1 MKRYL
6 LSTFTIAAAALLVTS
21 CNDEMDNGLKTGDD
35 GTVTF
40 TAQLPSEMG
49 TRAFADGLTAKH
61 LQYAVYEAGQSTPL
75 KVFGDETTVVGEA
88 EMVDLKKSVT
98 LKLTSGK
105 SYDVIF
111 WADATTD
118 SPYTFNPASQEVSV
132 DYSKVNNNSDNCDAF
147 FKKETITVSGNQSVD
162 VKLTRPFAQVNIG
175 TDDFDAAK
183 ASGLE
188 VTQTEVVA
196 KAFATLNLATGEVS
210 DEADRTFTM
219 KAIPTAS
226 DGEFPVAG
234 GYKYLSMDYLLV
246 GADKATVDVAF
257 NYGGP
262 QSRTFTNVP
271 VQRNYRTNIYGSL
284 LTNTTDFNVVIEP
297 AFSGEFAHEVVS
309 VSTFAALKAAATAG
323 GDVKLESA
331 IDFTQVVTV
340 DNNKTLTVDLNKQN
354 VANAADLWDNPS
366 VPNSWSLFSVRGT
379 DSKLTLSGDGDVI
392 AKANDCYAI
401 DVQGGGHLVIEG
413 GHYNGN
419 IHAVYVL
426 EGVAEI
432 KGGTFEVQQKYPDAE
447 KADEF
452 VLNCLDENRKNG
464 TAKIIVTGGTFIGF
478 NPGDCK
484 AEGNGTNFVAP
495 GYASIPNGT
504 AADGRTIWKV
514 VPTVEATTEAE
525 LEGSFK
531 RGSVT
536 AISSNIS
543 TATITTCHSKSN
555 LVFKNGSVLK
565 LEPTETGSLYTL
577 SVRKNSNL
585 TISGNGSI
593 IAPVLIN
600 PNPTTSQAAAIEVGV
615 QANSGTVNIYD
626 NVTLEGNSG
635 AAGSYAL
642 RLVNGTAN
650 IYGGHFKTAGGL
662 NGDSEC
668 IYLQSIKPYREAYR
682 QCNLNIYGGVFETTG
697 DAKYLINCK
706 DEPYKD
712 GKCAIKIMGGIFVG
726 FNPADNTAEGAH
738 TNFVASGY
746 KSVETTYNGK
756 QAWKVVKE

>member
-21 CNDEMDNGLKTGDD
+21 CNDEMDNGLKTGDE

-88 EMVDLKKSVT
+88 EMDNLKQTVS
-98 LKLTSGK
+98 LKLTTGK
-105 SYDVIF
+105 TYDVIF

-196 KAFATLNLATGEVS
+196 KAFATLNLATGEVA

-246 GADKATVDVAF
+246 GADKATVDVVF

-262 QSRTFTNVP
+262 QNRTFTNVP

-297 AFSGEFAHEVVS
+297 AFATTNYNLGALYTASQIGGAVTLSDNVDFDRTIAVQPGKTMS
-309 VSTFAALKAAATAG
+309 VNLNGKT
-323 GDVKLESA
+323 VKN
-331 IDFTQVVTV
+331 TT
-340 DNNKTLTVDLNKQN
+340 
-354 VANAADLWDNPS
+354 DLWENPS

-379 DSKLTLSGDGDVI
+379 DSKLTLSGDGEVI
-392 AKANDCYAI
+392 AKANDCYAV
-401 DVQGGGHLVIEG
+401 DVQDGGHLVIED
-413 GHYNGN
+413 GHFNGN

-432 KGGTFEVQQKYPDAE
+432 KGGIFEVQQKYPDAE

-452 VLNCLDENRKNG
+452 VLNCYDANRENG

-495 GYASIPNGT
+495 GYASIANGT
-504 AADGRTIWKV
+504 AANGRTIWKV
-514 VPTVEATTEAE
+514 VPAVEATTEAE

-536 AISSNIS
+536 AISSNIN
-543 TATITTCHSKSN
+543 TATITTCNSKSN

-615 QANSGTVNIYD
+615 QAYSGTVNIYD

-650 IYGGHFKTAGGL
+650 IYGGHFKTTGGL

-668 IYLQSIKPYREAYR
+668 IYLQSIKPYRGTYR

-697 DAKYLINCK
+697 DAKYLINCQ

-738 TNFVASGY
+738 TNFVAPGY

>member
-21 CNDEMDNGLKTGDD
+21 CNDEMDNGLKTGDE

-88 EMVDLKKSVT
+88 DMDNLKQTVS
-98 LKLTSGK
+98 LKLTTGK
-105 SYDVIF
+105 TYDVIF
-111 WADATTD
+111 WAADNSAKK
-118 SPYTFNPASQEVSV
+118 PYTFDPLTQTVKIKYTNV
-132 DYSKVNNNSDNCDAF
+132 YSNNDICDAF
-147 FKKETITVSGNQSVD
+147 FKKETITVSGNQNVD

-175 TDDFDAAK
+175 TDDFDAATI
-183 ASGLE
+183 AGLNL
-188 VTQTEVVA
+188 TQTQV
-196 KAFATLNLATGEVS
+196 KATAGDILNLATGKMEGT
-210 DEADRTFTM
+210 EATRTFRM
-219 KAIPTAS
+219 KAIPTAD
-226 DGEFPVAG
+226 DGAFPVAG
-234 GYKYLSMDYLLV
+234 YKYLLMAYIPISDT
-246 GADKATVDVAF
+246 KETVDMTF
-257 NYGGP
+257 GYNGK
-262 QSRTFTNVP
+262 SSFRSFTNVP
-271 VQRNYRTNIYGSL
+271 LQRNYRTNIYGSL
-284 LTNTTDFNVVIEP
+284 LTNSVDFNVVIEP

-309 VSTFAALKAAATAG
+309 ASTFAALKAAVANG
-323 GDVKLESA
+323 QS
-331 IDFTQVVTV
+331 V
-340 DNNKTLTVDLNKQN
+340 DAEKTLVLSGGQSETLNLGDLSISNKN
-354 VANAADLWDNPS
+354 NIWSDSDS
-366 VPNSWSLFSVRGT
+366 DWSLLSVREN
-379 DSKLTLSGDGDVI
+379 SSLTITSGAYI
-392 AKANDCYAI
+392 AKANDCFAV
-401 DVQGGGHLVIEG
+401 DVQNGGHLVIED
-413 GHYNGN
+413 GHFNGN
-419 IHAVYVL
+419 VHAVYVY

-432 KGGTFEVQQKYPDAE
+432 KGGTFEVQQKYSDAD

-452 VLNCLDENRKNG
+452 VLNCYDANRKNG

-514 VPTVEATTEAE
+514 VPAVAATTGAE

-536 AISSNIS
+536 TIGTNIS
-543 TATITTCHSKSN
+543 ATETIVCKTKSN
-555 LVFKNGSVLK
+555 LVLKNGSVLK
-565 LEPTETGSLYTL
+565 VEPTRIAQNYTL
-577 SVRKNSNL
+577 GAHGGSNL
-585 TISGNGSI
+585 SISGNGSI
-593 IAPVLIN
+593 IAPVL
-600 PNPTTSQAAAIEVGV
+600 PDPTTYLASAIEVGS
-615 QANSGTVNIYD
+615 ASKSGTVNIYG
-626 NVTLEGNSG
+626 NVTFEGNSG

-642 RLVNGTAN
+642 RLINGTAN
-650 IYGGHFKTAGGL
+650 IYGGHFKTAGGSSG
-662 NGDSEC
+662 NAEC
-668 IYLQSIKPYREAYR
+668 IYVQSSQPSRGAAYN
-682 QCNLNIYGGVFETTG
+682 QCNLNIYGGVFEKTG
-697 DAKYLINCK
+697 DAKYLINCLDK
-706 DEPYKD
+706 PYKD

-738 TNFVASGY
+738 TNFVAPGY

>member
-6 LSTFTIAAAALLVTS
+6 LSSFTIAAAALLVTS
-21 CNDEMDNGLKTGDD
+21 CNDEMDNGLKTGDE

-88 EMVDLKKSVT
+88 EMVNLKKSVT

-132 DYSKVNNNSDNCDAF
+132 DYNKVNNNSDNCDAF

-196 KAFATLNLATGEVS
+196 KAFATLNLATGKVA

-297 AFSGEFAHEVVS
+297 AFATTNYNLGALYTASQIGGAVTLSDNVDFDRTIAVQPGKTMS
-309 VSTFAALKAAATAG
+309 VNLNGKT
-323 GDVKLESA
+323 VKN
-331 IDFTQVVTV
+331 TT
-340 DNNKTLTVDLNKQN
+340 
-354 VANAADLWDNPS
+354 DLWENPS
-366 VPNSWSLFSVRGT
+366 VPNSWSLFSVRGA
-379 DSKLTLSGDGDVI
+379 DSKLTLSGDGEVI
-392 AKANDCYAI
+392 AKANDCYAV
-401 DVQGGGHLVIEG
+401 DVQDGGHLVIED
-413 GHYNGN
+413 GHFNGN

-432 KGGTFEVQQKYPDAE
+432 KGGIFEVQQKYPDAE

-452 VLNCLDENRKNG
+452 VLNCYDANRENG

-495 GYASIPNGT
+495 GYASIANGT
-504 AADGRTIWKV
+504 TADGRTIWKV
-514 VPTVEATTEAE
+514 VPAVEATTEAE

-565 LEPTETGSLYTL
+565 LEPTETGDLYTL

-593 IAPVLIN
+593 IAPVLIS

-615 QANSGTVNIYD
+615 QAYSGIVNIYD

-662 NGDSEC
+662 NGYSEC
-668 IYLQSIKPYREAYR
+668 IYLQSIKPWRGTYR
-682 QCNLNIYGGVFETTG
+682 QCNLNIYGGIFETTG

>member
-6 LSTFTIAAAALLVTS
+6 LSTFTIAAAALLMTS
-21 CNDEMDNGLKTGDD
+21 CNDEMDNGLKTGDE

-88 EMVDLKKSVT
+88 EMNNLKQTVS
-98 LKLTSGK
+98 LKLTTGK
-105 SYDVIF
+105 TYDVIF
-111 WADATTD
+111 WAADNSAKK
-118 SPYTFNPASQEVSV
+118 PYTFDPLTQTVKITYTNV
-132 DYSKVNNNSDNCDAF
+132 YSNNDICDAF
-147 FKKETITVSGNQSVD
+147 FKKETITVSGNQNVD

-175 TDDFDAAK
+175 TDDFDAATI
-183 ASGLE
+183 AGLNL
-188 VTQTEVVA
+188 TQTQV
-196 KAFATLNLATGEVS
+196 KATAGDILNLATGKMEGT
-210 DEADRTFTM
+210 EATRTFKM
-219 KAIPTAS
+219 KAIPTAD
-226 DGEFPVAG
+226 DGAFPVAG
-234 GYKYLSMDYLLV
+234 YKYLLMAYIPISDT
-246 GADKATVDVAF
+246 KETVDMTF
-257 NYGGP
+257 GYNGK
-262 QSRTFTNVP
+262 SSFRSFTNVP
-271 VQRNYRTNIYGSL
+271 LQRNYRTNIYGSL
-284 LTNTTDFNVVIEP
+284 LTNSVDFNVVIEP

-309 VSTFAALKAAATAG
+309 ASTFAALKAAVANG
-323 GDVKLESA
+323 QS
-331 IDFTQVVTV
+331 V
-340 DNNKTLTVDLNKQN
+340 DAEKTLVLSGGQSETLNLGDLSISNKN
-354 VANAADLWDNPS
+354 NIWS
-366 VPNSWSLFSVRGT
+366 VSDSDWSLLSVREN
-379 DSKLTLSGDGDVI
+379 SSLTITSGAYI
-392 AKANDCYAI
+392 AKANDCYAV
-401 DVQGGGHLVIEG
+401 DVQDGGHLVIED
-413 GHYNGN
+413 GHFNGN

-452 VLNCLDENRKNG
+452 VLNCYDANRENG

-565 LEPTETGSLYTL
+565 LEPTETGDLYTL

-593 IAPVLIN
+593 IAPVLIS

-615 QANSGTVNIYD
+615 QAYSGTVNIYD
-626 NVTLEGNSG
+626 NVTIEGNSG
-635 AAGSYAL
+635 AAGSHAL
-642 RLVNGTAN
+642 KLVNGTAN
-650 IYGGHFKTAGGL
+650 IYGGHFKTAGGS

-668 IYLQSIKPYREAYR
+668 IYLQSIKPWGGTYR

-738 TNFVASGY
+738 TNFVAPGY

>member
-21 CNDEMDNGLKTGDD
+21 CNDEMDNGLKTGDE

-75 KVFGDETTVVGEA
+75 PVFGDETTVVGEA
-88 EMVDLKKSVT
+88 EMNNLKQTVS
-98 LKLTSGK
+98 LKLTTGK
-105 SYDVIF
+105 TYDVIF

-132 DYSKVNNNSDNCDAF
+132 DYSKVNNNNDNCDAF

-196 KAFATLNLATGEVS
+196 KAFATLNLATGKVA

-297 AFSGEFAHEVVS
+297 AFATTNYNLGALYTASQIGGAVTLSDNVDFDRTIAVQPGKTMS
-309 VSTFAALKAAATAG
+309 VNLNGKT
-323 GDVKLESA
+323 VKN
-331 IDFTQVVTV
+331 TT
-340 DNNKTLTVDLNKQN
+340 
-354 VANAADLWDNPS
+354 DLWENPS

-392 AKANDCYAI
+392 AKVNDCYAV
-401 DVQGGGHLVIEG
+401 DVQGGGHLVIDG

-419 IHAVYVL
+419 IHAVYVT

-452 VLNCLDENRKNG
+452 VLNCLDENYKNG

-495 GYASIPNGT
+495 GYASIANGT
-504 AADGRTIWKV
+504 TADGRTIWKV
-514 VPTVEATTEAE
+514 VSAVEATTETE

-531 RGSVT
+531 SGSVT

-600 PNPTTSQAAAIEVGV
+600 PNPTKSQAAAIEVGV
-615 QANSGTVNIYD
+615 QAYSGIVNIYD

-668 IYLQSIKPYREAYR
+668 IYLESIKPYRGTYR

-738 TNFVASGY
+738 TNFVAPGY

>member
-21 CNDEMDNGLKTGDD
+21 CNDEMDNGLKTGDE

-75 KVFGDETTVVGEA
+75 PVFGDETTVVGEA
-88 EMVDLKKSVT
+88 EMVNLKKSVT

-196 KAFATLNLATGEVS
+196 KAFATLNLATGKVS

-262 QSRTFTNVP
+262 QNRTFTNVP

-309 VSTFAALKAAATAG
+309 ISTFAALKAAATAG

-331 IDFTQVVTV
+331 IDFTQAVTV

-354 VANAADLWDNPS
+354 VANAADLWDKA
-366 VPNSWSLFSVRGT
+366 PNQWSLFSVRRGST
-379 DSKLTLSGDGDVI
+379 LTLKGDGEVI
-392 AKANDCYAI
+392 AKANDCYAV
-401 DVQGGGHLVIEG
+401 DVQDGGHLVIEG

-419 IHAVYVL
+419 IHAVYVQK
-426 EGVAEI
+426 GTAEI
-432 KGGTFEVQQKYPDAE
+432 KGGTFEVQQKFPDAD

-452 VLNCLDENRKNG
+452 VLNCYDANRKNG

-514 VPTVEATTEAE
+514 VPAVEATTAEGLETALTTRGKIVALGQDLEYASSISPARNTSLVMKNGAVFKSTNDDSNNINTLLSISATGVKIFGNGTLEAAPNRPNHPSAVIE
-525 LEGSFK
+525 VRNG
-531 RGSVT
+531 GSVD
-536 AISSNIS
+536 
-543 TATITTCHSKSN
+543 
-555 LVFKNGSVLK
+555 
-565 LEPTETGSLYTL
+565 
-577 SVRKNSNL
+577 
-585 TISGNGSI
+585 ISGNLTFDAKGGSM
-593 IAPVLIN
+593 AN
-600 PNPTTSQAAAIEVGV
+600 NAIR
-615 QANSGTVNIYD
+615 IFK
-626 NVTLEGNSG
+626 
-635 AAGSYAL
+635 
-642 RLVNGTAN
+642 GTAN
-650 IYGGHFKTAGGL
+650 IHSGYFHTVGGSPKE
-662 NGDSEC
+662 NSSEC
-668 IYLQSIKPYREAYR
+668 ILIGYYNTDCY
-682 QCNLNIYGGVFETTG
+682 LNITGGIFESDG
-697 DAKYLINCK
+697 DATYLINCM
-706 DEPYKD
+706 DDYK
-712 GKCAIKIMGGIFVG
+712 KRCHVKVMGGTFVG
-726 FNPADNTAEGAH
+726 FNPADNTADGTH
-738 TNFVASGY
+738 TNYVAPGY

>member
-21 CNDEMDNGLKTGDD
+21 CNDEMDNGLKTGDE

-88 EMVDLKKSVT
+88 EMNNLKQTVS
-98 LKLTSGK
+98 LKLTTGK
-105 SYDVIF
+105 TYDVIF
-111 WADATTD
+111 WAADNSAKK
-118 SPYTFNPASQEVSV
+118 PYTFDPLTQTVKITYTNV
-132 DYSKVNNNSDNCDAF
+132 YSNNDICDAF
-147 FKKETITVSGNQSVD
+147 FKKETITVSGNQNVD

-175 TDDFDAAK
+175 TDDFDAATI
-183 ASGLE
+183 AGLNL
-188 VTQTEVVA
+188 TQTQV
-196 KAFATLNLATGEVS
+196 KATAGDILNLATGKMEGT
-210 DEADRTFTM
+210 EATRTFKM
-219 KAIPTAS
+219 KAIPTAD
-226 DGEFPVAG
+226 DGAFPVAG
-234 GYKYLSMDYLLV
+234 YKYLLMAYIPISDT
-246 GADKATVDVAF
+246 KETVDMTF
-257 NYGGP
+257 GYNGK
-262 QSRTFTNVP
+262 STFRSFTNVP
-271 VQRNYRTNIYGSL
+271 LQRNYRTNIYGSL
-284 LTNTTDFNVVIEP
+284 LTNSVDFNVVIEP

-309 VSTFAALKAAATAG
+309 ASTFAALKAAVANG
-323 GDVKLESA
+323 QS
-331 IDFTQVVTV
+331 V
-340 DNNKTLTVDLNKQN
+340 DAEKTLVLSGGQSETLNLGDLSISNKN
-354 VANAADLWDNPS
+354 DIWSDS
-366 VPNSWSLFSVRGT
+366 DWSLLSVREN
-379 DSKLTLSGDGDVI
+379 SSLTITSGAYI
-392 AKANDCYAI
+392 AKANDCYAV
-401 DVQGGGHLVIEG
+401 DVQDGGHLVIEG
-413 GHYNGN
+413 GHFNGN
-419 IHAVYVL
+419 IHAVYVE
-426 EGVAEI
+426 EGTAEI
-432 KGGTFEVQQKYPDAE
+432 KGGTFEVQQKYPDAD

-452 VLNCLDENRKNG
+452 VLNCYDANRKNG

-504 AADGRTIWKV
+504 ATDGRTIWKV
-514 VPTVEATTEAE
+514 VPTVEATTGAE

-536 AISSNIS
+536 TIGTNIS
-543 TATITTCHSKSN
+543 ATETIVCKTKSN
-555 LVFKNGSVLK
+555 LVLKNGSVLK
-565 LEPTETGSLYTL
+565 VEPTRNAQNYTL
-577 SVRKNSNL
+577 GAYGGSNL
-585 TISGNGSI
+585 SISGNGSI

-600 PNPTTSQAAAIEVGV
+600 PNPTKSQASAIEVGS
-615 QANSGTVNIYD
+615 ASKSGTVNIYD
-626 NVTLEGNSG
+626 NVTFEGNSG

-642 RLVNGTAN
+642 RLINGTAN
-650 IYGGHFKTAGGL
+650 IYGGHFKTAGGSSG
-662 NGDSEC
+662 NAEC
-668 IYLQSIKPYREAYR
+668 IYVQSSQPSRGAAYR

-738 TNFVASGY
+738 TNFVAPGY

>member
-21 CNDEMDNGLKTGDD
+21 CNDEMDNGLKTGDE

-88 EMVDLKKSVT
+88 EMVNLKKSVT

-118 SPYTFNPASQEVSV
+118 SPYTFNPASREVSV

-196 KAFATLNLATGEVS
+196 KAFATLNLATGEVA

-262 QSRTFTNVP
+262 QNRTFTNVP

-331 IDFTQVVTV
+331 IDFTQAVTV

-354 VANAADLWDNPS
+354 VANATDLWDKTPDQ
-366 VPNSWSLFSVRGT
+366 WSLFSVRRGST
-379 DSKLTLSGDGDVI
+379 LTLKGDGEVI
-392 AKANDCYAI
+392 AKANDCYAV
-401 DVQGGGHLVIEG
+401 DVQDGGHLVIEG

-419 IHAVYVL
+419 IHAVYVQK
-426 EGVAEI
+426 GTAEI
-432 KGGTFEVQQKYPDAE
+432 KGGTFEVQQKYSAEDPDE
-447 KADEF
+447 Y
-452 VLNCLDENRKNG
+452 VLNCYDANYING
-464 TAKIIVTGGTFIGF
+464 TAKIIVSGGTFIGF
-478 NPGDCK
+478 NPGNCK
-484 AEGNGTNFVAP
+484 AEDKNGTNFLAP
-495 GYASIPNGT
+495 GYASVADGT
-504 AADGRTIWKV
+504 TADGRVIYKV
-514 VPTVEATTEAE
+514 IQAPTTRSEIIN
-525 LEGSFK
+525 LLSKDGGSICIGSDYEGGAYLSK
-531 RGSVT
+531 DGVT
-536 AISSNIS
+536 ASFAISNNAVVTPLQKKSQRSTFNIDGTNLNLFGNGKILGPCNVTDSDEGAIWVQGGS
-543 TATITTCHSKSN
+543 TLN
-555 LVFKNGSVLK
+555 
-565 LEPTETGSLYTL
+565 
-577 SVRKNSNL
+577 
-585 TISGNGSI
+585 ISGNLSI
-593 IAPVLIN
+593 
-600 PNPTTSQAAAIEVGV
+600 EG
-615 QANSGTVNIYD
+615 GTGGHLNACVIIF
-626 NVTLEGNSG
+626 
-635 AAGSYAL
+635 
-642 RLVNGTAN
+642 NGTTN
-650 IYGGHFKTAGGL
+650 IQNGYFHSSIDK
-662 NGDSEC
+662 NGDSNPC
-668 IYLQSIKPYREAYR
+668 IILAPIKSPTVTGYSK
-682 QCNLNIYGGVFETTG
+682 LNIYGGVFEADG
-697 DAKYLINCK
+697 DAKFVINCQDEDK
-706 DEPYKD
+706 DRCTVKV
-712 GKCAIKIMGGIFVG
+712 MGGTFVG

-738 TNFVASGY
+738 TNFVAPGY

>member
-21 CNDEMDNGLKTGDD
+21 CNDEMDNGLKTGNE

-88 EMVDLKKSVT
+88 EMVNLKKSVT

-196 KAFATLNLATGEVS
+196 KAFATLNLATGEVA

-297 AFSGEFAHEVVS
+297 AFIGTLGIATDEELADAASHHNRHVQLADNVQLALPTNIAEGVVITGGTNS
-309 VSTFAALKAAATAG
+309 VLKVKNGYQIPNDNVTFKDVTLARDDSAGASDGCYLKINS
-323 GDVKLESA
+323 DNVVLDNVKLG
-331 IDFTQVVTV
+331 IINF
-340 DNNKTLTVDLNKQN
+340 NNEHSFVGGGIYLNGGKTLTVRNTNFTIQ
-354 VANAADLWDNPS
+354 AAYGVFAMDPGTTIILENCNFGPKFQYCTNQPGNGKLIARNTTFRGWMSGWSDGYFENCTFKHGDLWYPYARCYGSS
-366 VPNSWSLFSVRGT
+366 VF
-379 DSKLTLSGDGDVI
+379 K
-392 AKANDCYAI
+392 DC
-401 DVQGGGHLVIEG
+401 E
-413 GHYNGN
+413 
-419 IHAVYVL
+419 
-426 EGVAEI
+426 
-432 KGGTFEVQQKYPDAE
+432 FER
-447 KADEF
+447 
-452 VLNCLDENRKNG
+452 L
-464 TAKIIVTGGTFIGF
+464 
-478 NPGDCK
+478 
-484 AEGNGTNFVAP
+484 
-495 GYASIPNGT
+495 
-504 AADGRTIWKV
+504 
-514 VPTVEATTEAE
+514 
-525 LEGSFK
+525 
-531 RGSVT
+531 
-536 AISSNIS
+536 S
-543 TATITTCHSKSN
+543 TATDNRWLPTAPNRKDA
-555 LVFKNGSVLK
+555 NGNDIYDYDYAVSCMK
-565 LEPTETGSLYTL
+565 QH
-577 SVRKNSNL
+577 
-585 TISGNGSI
+585 SI
-593 IAPVLIN
+593 IEFIN
-600 PNPTTSQAAAIEVGV
+600 CRYSDGSAFNKNVFLKGTTDS
-615 QANSGTVNIYD
+615 SGDPDKVII
-626 NVTLEGNSG
+626 
-635 AAGSYAL
+635 
-642 RLVNGTAN
+642 NGTT
-650 IYGGHFKTAGGL
+650 YT
-662 NGDSEC
+662 D
-668 IYLQSIKPYREAYR
+668 
-682 QCNLNIYGGVFETTG
+682 
-697 DAKYLINCK
+697 IN
-706 DEPYKD
+706 E
-712 GKCAIKIMGGIFVG
+712 F
-726 FNPADNTAEGAH
+726 
-738 TNFVASGY
+738 
-746 KSVETTYNGK
+746 TY
-756 QAWKVVKE
+756 W

>member
-21 CNDEMDNGLKTGDD
+21 CNDEMDNGLKTGDE

-88 EMVDLKKSVT
+88 EMVNLKKSVT

-284 LTNTTDFNVVIEP
+284 LSNTTDFNVVIEP
-297 AFSGEFAHEVVS
+297 AFATTNYNLGALYTASQIGGAVTLSDNVDFDRTIAVQPGKTMS
-309 VSTFAALKAAATAG
+309 VNLNGKT
-323 GDVKLESA
+323 VKN
-331 IDFTQVVTV
+331 TT
-340 DNNKTLTVDLNKQN
+340 
-354 VANAADLWDNPS
+354 DLWENPS

-392 AKANDCYAI
+392 AKANDCYAV
-401 DVQGGGHLVIEG
+401 DVQDGGHLVIED
-413 GHYNGN
+413 GHFNGN
-419 IHAVYVL
+419 VHAVYVL

-447 KADEF
+447 KAEEF
-452 VLNCLDENRKNG
+452 VLNCYDANRKNG

-514 VPTVEATTEAE
+514 VPAVEATTGAE

-536 AISSNIS
+536 TIGTNIS
-543 TATITTCHSKSN
+543 ATETIVCKTKSN
-555 LVFKNGSVLK
+555 LVLKNGSALK
-565 LEPTETGSLYTL
+565 VEPTRNAQNYTL
-577 SVRKNSNL
+577 GAYGGSNL
-585 TISGNGSI
+585 SISGNGSI

-600 PNPTTSQAAAIEVGV
+600 PNPTKSQASAIEVGS
-615 QANSGTVNIYD
+615 ASKSGTVNIYD

-668 IYLQSIKPYREAYR
+668 IYLQSIKPLNGTYR

-726 FNPADNTAEGAH
+726 FNPADNTAEGAY
-738 TNFVASGY
+738 TNFVAPGY

-756 QAWKVVKE
+756 QAWKVVKK

>member
-98 LKLTSGK
+98 LQLTSGK

-118 SPYTFNPASQEVSV
+118 SPYTFDPATQKVSV

-196 KAFATLNLATGEVS
+196 KAFATLNLATGEVA

-297 AFSGEFAHEVVS
+297 AFATTNYNLGALYTASQIGGAVTLSDNVDFDRTIAVQPGKTMS
-309 VSTFAALKAAATAG
+309 VNLNGKT
-323 GDVKLESA
+323 VKN
-331 IDFTQVVTV
+331 TT
-340 DNNKTLTVDLNKQN
+340 
-354 VANAADLWDNPS
+354 DLWENPS

-419 IHAVYVL
+419 IHAVYVT

-452 VLNCLDENRKNG
+452 VLNCLDENYKNG

-495 GYASIPNGT
+495 GYASIANGT

-514 VPTVEATTEAE
+514 VPAVEATTEAE

-543 TATITTCHSKSN
+543 TANITTCHSKSN

-565 LEPTETGSLYTL
+565 LEPTETGDLYTL

-593 IAPVLIN
+593 IAPVLIS

-615 QANSGTVNIYD
+615 QAYSGIVNIYD

-642 RLVNGTAN
+642 KLVNGTAN

-668 IYLQSIKPYREAYR
+668 IYLQSIKPWRGTYR

>member
-21 CNDEMDNGLKTGDD
+21 CNDEMDNGLKTDD
-35 GTVTF
+35 EGTVTF

-88 EMVDLKKSVT
+88 EMVNLKKSVT

-196 KAFATLNLATGEVS
+196 KAFATLNLATGKVA

-271 VQRNYRTNIYGSL
+271 VQRNYRTNIYSSL

-297 AFSGEFAHEVVS
+297 AFATTNYNLGALYTASQIGGAVTLSDNVDFDRTIAVQPGKTMS
-309 VSTFAALKAAATAG
+309 VNLNGKT
-323 GDVKLESA
+323 VKN
-331 IDFTQVVTV
+331 TT
-340 DNNKTLTVDLNKQN
+340 
-354 VANAADLWDNPS
+354 DLWENPS

-419 IHAVYVL
+419 IHTVYVT

-452 VLNCLDENRKNG
+452 VLNCLDENYKNG

-514 VPTVEATTEAE
+514 VPAVEATTEAE
-525 LEGSFK
+525 LENGNASFAINTSFTIGCAYLSNSRTK
-531 RGSVT
+531 NISFTNSSVINADNSITQTFLIGKNSNVTISGRGKIVGPT
-536 AISSNIS
+536 RASSN
-543 TATITTCHSKSN
+543 TATIW
-555 LVFKNGSVLK
+555 LANG
-565 LEPTETGSLYTL
+565 
-577 SVRKNSNL
+577 
-585 TISGNGSI
+585 
-593 IAPVLIN
+593 
-600 PNPTTSQAAAIEVGV
+600 
-615 QANSGTVNIYD
+615 GTVNI
-626 NVTLEGNSG
+626 NGNMTIE
-635 AAGSYAL
+635 AGSGSSINNCI
-642 RLVNGTAN
+642 RIVKGTAN
-650 IYGGHFKTAGGL
+650 IYDGYFHAGLDKNGGA
-662 NGDSEC
+662 NAC
-668 IYLQSIKPYREAYR
+668 ILLTPGTSSSTSPA
-682 QCNLNIYGGVFETTG
+682 NLNIYGGVFETDG
-697 DAKYLINCK
+697 DFPVINIQDGASANKYNHVLI
-706 DEPYKD
+706 Y
-712 GKCAIKIMGGIFVG
+712 GGTFVG
-726 FNPADNTAEGAH
+726 FDPSIGDSGANVP
-738 TNFVASGY
+738 TFVAPGY

>member
-6 LSTFTIAAAALLVTS
+6 LSSFTIAAAALLVTS
-21 CNDEMDNGLKTGDD
+21 CNDEMGNGLKTGDE

-88 EMVDLKKSVT
+88 EMVNLKKSVT

-196 KAFATLNLATGEVS
+196 KAFATLNLATGEVA

-246 GADKATVDVAF
+246 GADKATVDVVF

-262 QSRTFTNVP
+262 QNRTFTNVP

-284 LTNTTDFNVVIEP
+284 LTNTTDFNVIIEP
-297 AFSGEFAHEVVS
+297 AFATTNYNLGALYTASQIGGAVTLSDNVDFDRTIAVQPGKTMS
-309 VSTFAALKAAATAG
+309 VNLNGKT
-323 GDVKLESA
+323 VKN
-331 IDFTQVVTV
+331 TT
-340 DNNKTLTVDLNKQN
+340 
-354 VANAADLWDNPS
+354 DLWENPS

-379 DSKLTLSGDGDVI
+379 DSKLTLSGDGEVI
-392 AKANDCYAI
+392 AKANDCYAV
-401 DVQGGGHLVIEG
+401 DVKDGGHLVIEG
-413 GHYNGN
+413 GHFNGN

-452 VLNCLDENRKNG
+452 VLNCYDANRKNG

-484 AEGNGTNFVAP
+484 AEGDGTNFIAP
-495 GYASIPNGT
+495 GYASIANGT

-514 VPTVEATTEAE
+514 VPAVEATTAE
-525 LEGSFK
+525 GLETALTT
-531 RGSVT
+531 RGKIVALGQDLEYASS
-536 AISSNIS
+536 ISPASNTS
-543 TATITTCHSKSN
+543 LVMKNGA
-555 LVFKNGSVLK
+555 VFKSTNDDSNNIN
-565 LEPTETGSLYTL
+565 TL
-577 SVRKNSNL
+577 LSINAS
-585 TISGNGSI
+585 SG
-593 IAPVLIN
+593 
-600 PNPTTSQAAAIEVGV
+600 
-615 QANSGTVNIYD
+615 
-626 NVTLEGNSG
+626 
-635 AAGSYAL
+635 
-642 RLVNGTAN
+642 
-650 IYGGHFKTAGGL
+650 
-662 NGDSEC
+662 
-668 IYLQSIKPYREAYR
+668 
-682 QCNLNIYGGVFETTG
+682 
-697 DAKYLINCK
+697 
-706 DEPYKD
+706 
-712 GKCAIKIMGGIFVG
+712 
-726 FNPADNTAEGAH
+726 
-738 TNFVASGY
+738 
-746 KSVETTYNGK
+746 
-756 QAWKVVKE
+756 

>member
-21 CNDEMDNGLKTGDD
+21 CNDEMDNGLKTGDE

-88 EMVDLKKSVT
+88 EMNNLKQTVS
-98 LKLTSGK
+98 LKLTTGK
-105 SYDVIF
+105 TYDVIF
-111 WADATTD
+111 WAADNSAKK
-118 SPYTFNPASQEVSV
+118 PYTFDPLTQTVKIKYTNV
-132 DYSKVNNNSDNCDAF
+132 YSNNDICDAF
-147 FKKETITVSGNQSVD
+147 FKKETITVSGNQNVD

-196 KAFATLNLATGEVS
+196 KAFATLNLATGKVA

-262 QSRTFTNVP
+262 QNRTFTNVP

-309 VSTFAALKAAATAG
+309 ASTFAALKAAVANG
-323 GDVKLESA
+323 QS
-331 IDFTQVVTV
+331 V
-340 DNNKTLTVDLNKQN
+340 DAEKTLVLSGGQSETLNLGGLSISNKN
-354 VANAADLWDNPS
+354 DIWSDS
-366 VPNSWSLFSVRGT
+366 DWSLLSVREN
-379 DSKLTLSGDGDVI
+379 SSLTITSGAYI
-392 AKANDCYAI
+392 AKANDCYAV
-401 DVQGGGHLVIEG
+401 DVQDGGHLVIED
-413 GHYNGN
+413 GHFNGN

-432 KGGTFEVQQKYPDAE
+432 KGGTFEVQQKYPDAD

-452 VLNCLDENRKNG
+452 VLNCYDANRENG

-484 AEGNGTNFVAP
+484 AEGDGTNFVAP

-514 VPTVEATTEAE
+514 VPAVEATTAE
-525 LEGSFK
+525 GLE
-531 RGSVT
+531 T
-536 AISSNIS
+536 ALTTRDKIVALGQDLEYASSISPASNTS
-543 TATITTCHSKSN
+543 LVMKNGA
-555 LVFKNGSVLK
+555 VFKSTNDDSNNINTL
-565 LEPTETGSLYTL
+565 LSISATG
-577 SVRKNSNL
+577 VK
-585 TISGNGSI
+585 ISGNGTLEA
-593 IAPVLIN
+593 APN
-600 PNPTTSQAAAIEVGV
+600 RPNHPSAVIEVRNGGSVDISGNLTFDAKGGSQANNAIK
-615 QANSGTVNIYD
+615 IIK
-626 NVTLEGNSG
+626 
-635 AAGSYAL
+635 
-642 RLVNGTAN
+642 GTAN
-650 IYGGHFKTAGGL
+650 IHSGYFHTVGGATKEST
-662 NGDSEC
+662 SEC
-668 IYLQSIKPYREAYR
+668 IYLESGWAASSKA
-682 QCNLNIYGGVFETTG
+682 NLNIYGGVFECDG
-697 DAKYLINCK
+697 DATYLINCK
-706 DEPYKD
+706 DEYRS
-712 GKCAIKIMGGIFVG
+712 KCTIKIMGGIFVG

-738 TNFVASGY
+738 TNFVAPGY

-756 QAWKVVKE
+756 QAWKVVKK

>member
-21 CNDEMDNGLKTGDD
+21 CNDEMDNGLKTGDE

-88 EMVDLKKSVT
+88 EMVNLKKSVT

-196 KAFATLNLATGEVS
+196 KAFATLNLATGEVA

-246 GADKATVDVAF
+246 GADKATVDVVF

-262 QSRTFTNVP
+262 QNRTFTNVP

-297 AFSGEFAHEVVS
+297 AFATTNYNLGALYTASQIGGAVTLSDNVDFDRTIAVQPGKTMS
-309 VSTFAALKAAATAG
+309 VNLNGKT
-323 GDVKLESA
+323 VKN
-331 IDFTQVVTV
+331 TT
-340 DNNKTLTVDLNKQN
+340 
-354 VANAADLWDNPS
+354 DLWENPS
-366 VPNSWSLFSVRGT
+366 VPNSWSLFSVRGA
-379 DSKLTLSGDGDVI
+379 DSKLTLSGDGEVI
-392 AKANDCYAI
+392 AKANDCYAV

-419 IHAVYVL
+419 IHAVYVQK
-426 EGVAEI
+426 GTAEI
-432 KGGTFEVQQKYPDAE
+432 KGGTFEVQQKYSAEDPDE
-447 KADEF
+447 Y
-452 VLNCLDENRKNG
+452 VLNCYDANYING
-464 TAKIIVTGGTFIGF
+464 TAKIIVSGGTFIGF
-478 NPGDCK
+478 NPGNCK
-484 AEGNGTNFVAP
+484 AEDKNGTNFLAP
-495 GYASIPNGT
+495 GYASVADGT
-504 AADGRTIWKV
+504 TADGRVIYKV
-514 VPTVEATTEAE
+514 IQAPTTRSEIIN
-525 LEGSFK
+525 LLSKDGGSICIGSDYEGGAYLSK
-531 RGSVT
+531 DGVT
-536 AISSNIS
+536 ASFAISNNAVVTPLQKKSQRSTFNIDGTNLNLFGNGKILGPCNVTDSDEGAIWVQGGS
-543 TATITTCHSKSN
+543 TLN
-555 LVFKNGSVLK
+555 
-565 LEPTETGSLYTL
+565 
-577 SVRKNSNL
+577 
-585 TISGNGSI
+585 ISGNLSI
-593 IAPVLIN
+593 
-600 PNPTTSQAAAIEVGV
+600 EG
-615 QANSGTVNIYD
+615 GTGGHLNACVIIF
-626 NVTLEGNSG
+626 
-635 AAGSYAL
+635 
-642 RLVNGTAN
+642 NGTTN
-650 IYGGHFKTAGGL
+650 IQNGYFHSSIDK
-662 NGDSEC
+662 NGDSNPC
-668 IYLQSIKPYREAYR
+668 IILAPIKSPTVTGYSK
-682 QCNLNIYGGVFETTG
+682 LNIYGGVFEADG
-697 DAKYLINCK
+697 DAKFVINCQDEDK
-706 DEPYKD
+706 DRCTVKV
-712 GKCAIKIMGGIFVG
+712 MGGTFVG
-726 FNPADNTAEGAH
+726 FNPADNTADGAH
-738 TNFVASGY
+738 TNYVATGY

-756 QAWKVVKE
+756 QAWKVVRE

>member
-6 LSTFTIAAAALLVTS
+6 LSTFTIAAAALLMTS
-21 CNDEMDNGLKTGDD
+21 CNDEMDNGLKTGDE

-88 EMVDLKKSVT
+88 EMVNLKKSVT

-196 KAFATLNLATGEVS
+196 KAFATLNLATGKVS

-297 AFSGEFAHEVVS
+297 AFATTNYNLGALYTASQIGGAVTLSDNVDFDRTIAVQPGETMS
-309 VSTFAALKAAATAG
+309 VNLNGKT
-323 GDVKLESA
+323 VKN
-331 IDFTQVVTV
+331 TT
-340 DNNKTLTVDLNKQN
+340 
-354 VANAADLWDNPS
+354 DLWENPS

-419 IHAVYVL
+419 IHAVYVT

-452 VLNCLDENRKNG
+452 VLNCLDENYKNG

-495 GYASIPNGT
+495 GYASIANGT
-504 AADGRTIWKV
+504 VADGRTIWKV
-514 VPTVEATTEAE
+514 VPAVEATTEAE

-593 IAPVLIN
+593 IAPVLIS

-615 QANSGTVNIYD
+615 QAYSGIVNIYD

-668 IYLQSIKPYREAYR
+668 IYLESIKPYRGTYR

-738 TNFVASGY
+738 TNFVAPGY

>member
-21 CNDEMDNGLKTGDD
+21 CNDEMDNGLKTGDE

-88 EMVDLKKSVT
+88 EMVNLKKSVT

-196 KAFATLNLATGEVS
+196 KAFATLNLATGKVS

-297 AFSGEFAHEVVS
+297 AFATTNYNLGALYTASQIGGAVTLSDNVDFDRTIAVQPGKTMS
-309 VSTFAALKAAATAG
+309 VNLNGKT
-323 GDVKLESA
+323 VKN
-331 IDFTQVVTV
+331 TT
-340 DNNKTLTVDLNKQN
+340 
-354 VANAADLWDNPS
+354 DLWENPS
-366 VPNSWSLFSVRGT
+366 VPDSWSLFSVRGT

-392 AKANDCYAI
+392 AKANDCYAV
-401 DVQGGGHLVIEG
+401 DVQDGGHLVIED
-413 GHYNGN
+413 GHFNGN

-426 EGVAEI
+426 KGVAEI

-452 VLNCLDENRKNG
+452 VLNCYDANRENG

-514 VPTVEATTEAE
+514 VPAVAATTGAE

-536 AISSNIS
+536 TIGTNIS
-543 TATITTCHSKSN
+543 ATETIVCKTKSN
-555 LVFKNGSVLK
+555 LVLKNGSVLK
-565 LEPTETGSLYTL
+565 VEPTRIAQNYTL
-577 SVRKNSNL
+577 GAHGGSNL
-585 TISGNGSI
+585 SISGNGSI
-593 IAPVLIN
+593 IAPVL
-600 PNPTTSQAAAIEVGV
+600 PDPTTYLASAIEVGS
-615 QANSGTVNIYD
+615 ASKSGTVNIYG
-626 NVTLEGNSG
+626 NVTFEGNSG

-642 RLVNGTAN
+642 RLINGTAN
-650 IYGGHFKTAGGL
+650 IYGGHFKTAGGSSG
-662 NGDSEC
+662 NAEC
-668 IYLQSIKPYREAYR
+668 IYLQSSQPYRGAAYN

-697 DAKYLINCK
+697 DAKYLINCLDK
-706 DEPYKD
+706 PYKD

-738 TNFVASGY
+738 TNFVAPGY

>member
-6 LSTFTIAAAALLVTS
+6 LSTFTIAAAALLMTS
-21 CNDEMDNGLKTGDD
+21 CNDEMDNGLKTGDE

-88 EMVDLKKSVT
+88 EMNNLKQTVS
-98 LKLTSGK
+98 LKLTTGK
-105 SYDVIF
+105 TYDVIF

-196 KAFATLNLATGEVS
+196 KAFATLNLATGKVS

-234 GYKYLSMDYLLV
+234 GYKYMSMDYLLV

-297 AFSGEFAHEVVS
+297 AFATTNYNLGALYTASQIGGAVTLSDNVDFDRTIAVQPGKIMS
-309 VSTFAALKAAATAG
+309 VNLNGKT
-323 GDVKLESA
+323 VKN
-331 IDFTQVVTV
+331 TT
-340 DNNKTLTVDLNKQN
+340 
-354 VANAADLWDNPS
+354 DLWKNPS

-379 DSKLTLSGDGDVI
+379 DSKLTLSGDGEVI
-392 AKANDCYAI
+392 AKANDCYAV
-401 DVQGGGHLVIEG
+401 DVQDGGHLVIEG
-413 GHYNGN
+413 GHFNGN
-419 IHAVYVL
+419 IHAVYVE
-426 EGVAEI
+426 EGTAEI
-432 KGGTFEVQQKYPDAE
+432 KGGTFEVQQKYPDAD

-452 VLNCLDENRKNG
+452 VLNCYDANRKNG

-484 AEGNGTNFVAP
+484 AEGNGTNFVAS

-514 VPTVEATTEAE
+514 VPAVEATTEAE
-525 LEGSFK
+525 LENGNASFAINTSFTIGCAYLSNSRTK
-531 RGSVT
+531 NISFTNSSVINADNSIIQTFLIGKNSNVTISGRGKIVGPT
-536 AISSNIS
+536 RASSN
-543 TATITTCHSKSN
+543 TATIW
-555 LVFKNGSVLK
+555 LANG
-565 LEPTETGSLYTL
+565 
-577 SVRKNSNL
+577 
-585 TISGNGSI
+585 
-593 IAPVLIN
+593 
-600 PNPTTSQAAAIEVGV
+600 
-615 QANSGTVNIYD
+615 GTVNI
-626 NVTLEGNSG
+626 NGNMTIE
-635 AAGSYAL
+635 AGSGSSTNNCI
-642 RLVNGTAN
+642 RIVKGTAN
-650 IYGGHFKTAGGL
+650 IYDGYFHAGLDKNGGA
-662 NGDSEC
+662 NAC
-668 IYLQSIKPYREAYR
+668 ILLTPGTSSSTSPA
-682 QCNLNIYGGVFETTG
+682 NLNIYGGVFETDG
-697 DAKYLINCK
+697 DFPVINIQDGASANKYNHVLI
-706 DEPYKD
+706 Y
-712 GKCAIKIMGGIFVG
+712 GGTFVG
-726 FNPADNTAEGAH
+726 FDPSIGDSGANVP
-738 TNFVASGY
+738 TFVAPGY

>member
-21 CNDEMDNGLKTGDD
+21 CNDEMDNGLKTGDE

-88 EMVDLKKSVT
+88 EMVNLKKSVT

-262 QSRTFTNVP
+262 QNRTFTNVP

-331 IDFTQVVTV
+331 IDFTQAVTV

-354 VANAADLWDNPS
+354 VANATDLWDKTPDQ
-366 VPNSWSLFSVRGT
+366 WSLFSVRRGST
-379 DSKLTLSGDGDVI
+379 LTLKGDGEVI
-392 AKANDCYAI
+392 AKANDCYAV
-401 DVQGGGHLVIEG
+401 DVQDGGHLVIEG

-419 IHAVYVL
+419 IHAVYVE

-452 VLNCLDENRKNG
+452 VLNCYDANRRNG

-495 GYASIPNGT
+495 GYASVCESKT
-504 AADGRTIWKV
+504 ADGREIWKV
-514 VPTVEATTEAE
+514 IPVTRNNIIAA
-525 LEGSFK
+525 LEKQGAK
-531 RGSVT
+531 VC
-536 AISSNIS
+536 ISNDYQGGAYLSKNDITS
-543 TATITTCHSKSN
+543 TLMLNKATITPIPNKMSTINIEGTNLNVTGTGKFVGPSNSYTTTGAFWVQHSNTLNIDGNISVESGTN
-555 LVFKNGSVLK
+555 SDFNACVIVFN
-565 LEPTETGSLYTL
+565 
-577 SVRKNSNL
+577 
-585 TISGNGSI
+585 
-593 IAPVLIN
+593 
-600 PNPTTSQAAAIEVGV
+600 
-615 QANSGTVNIYD
+615 GTVNISNGYFHSSVSKD
-626 NVTLEGNSG
+626 
-635 AAGSYAL
+635 GS
-642 RLVNGTAN
+642 
-650 IYGGHFKTAGGL
+650 
-662 NGDSEC
+662 SSPC
-668 IYLQSIKPYREAYR
+668 IYLFGNTGVAYA
-682 QCNLNIYGGVFETTG
+682 NITGGVFEADG
-697 DAKYLINCK
+697 DAMFIINCDDTNK
-706 DEPYKD
+706 SRCHVKV
-712 GKCAIKIMGGIFVG
+712 MGGTFVG
-726 FNPADNTAEGAH
+726 FNPADNTADGAH
-738 TNFVASGY
+738 TNYVAPGY

>member
-21 CNDEMDNGLKTGDD
+21 CNDEMDNGLKTGDE

-88 EMVDLKKSVT
+88 EMVNLKKSVT

-118 SPYTFNPASQEVSV
+118 SPYTFDPATQKVSV

-196 KAFATLNLATGEVS
+196 KAFATLNLATGKVA

-354 VANAADLWDNPS
+354 VANAADLWNES
-366 VPNSWSLFSVRGT
+366 TNQWSLFSVRRGST
-379 DSKLTLSGDGDVI
+379 LTLKGDGEVI
-392 AKANDCYAI
+392 AKASDCFAV
-401 DVQGGGHLVIEG
+401 DVQDGGHLVIED
-413 GHYNGN
+413 GHFNGN
-419 IHAVYVL
+419 VHAVYVY

-432 KGGTFEVQQKYPDAE
+432 KGGTFEVQQKYSDAD

-452 VLNCLDENRKNG
+452 VLNCYDANCENG

-478 NPGDCK
+478 NPGNCK

-495 GYASIPNGT
+495 GYASVCESKT
-504 AADGRTIWKV
+504 ADGREIWKV
-514 VPTVEATTEAE
+514 IPVTRNNIIAA
-525 LEGSFK
+525 LEKQGAK
-531 RGSVT
+531 VC
-536 AISSNIS
+536 ISNDYQGGAYLSKDDITS
-543 TATITTCHSKSN
+543 TLMLNKATITPIPNKMSTINIEGTNLNVTGTGKFVGPSNSYTTTGAFWVQHSNTLNIDGNISVESGTN
-555 LVFKNGSVLK
+555 SHFNACVIVFN
-565 LEPTETGSLYTL
+565 
-577 SVRKNSNL
+577 
-585 TISGNGSI
+585 
-593 IAPVLIN
+593 
-600 PNPTTSQAAAIEVGV
+600 
-615 QANSGTVNIYD
+615 GTVNISNGYFHSSVSKD
-626 NVTLEGNSG
+626 
-635 AAGSYAL
+635 GS
-642 RLVNGTAN
+642 
-650 IYGGHFKTAGGL
+650 
-662 NGDSEC
+662 SSPC
-668 IYLQSIKPYREAYR
+668 IYLFGNTGVAYA
-682 QCNLNIYGGVFETTG
+682 NITGGVFEADG
-697 DAKYLINCK
+697 DAMFIINCDDTNK
-706 DEPYKD
+706 SRCHVKV
-712 GKCAIKIMGGIFVG
+712 MGGTFVG
-726 FNPADNTAEGAH
+726 FNPADNTADGAH
-738 TNFVASGY
+738 TNYVATGY

>member
-21 CNDEMDNGLKTGDD
+21 CNDEMDNGLKTGDE

-88 EMVDLKKSVT
+88 EMNNLKQTVS
-98 LKLTSGK
+98 LKLTTGK
-105 SYDVIF
+105 TYDVIF
-111 WADATTD
+111 WAADNSAKK
-118 SPYTFNPASQEVSV
+118 PYTFDPLTQTVKITYTNV
-132 DYSKVNNNSDNCDAF
+132 YSNNDICDAF
-147 FKKETITVSGNQSVD
+147 FKKETITVSGNQNVD

-175 TDDFDAAK
+175 TDDFDAATI
-183 ASGLE
+183 AGLNL
-188 VTQTEVVA
+188 TQTQV
-196 KAFATLNLATGEVS
+196 KATAGDILNLATGKMEGT
-210 DEADRTFTM
+210 EATRTFKM
-219 KAIPTAS
+219 KAIPTAD
-226 DGEFPVAG
+226 DGAFPVAG
-234 GYKYLSMDYLLV
+234 YKYLLMAYIPISDT
-246 GADKATVDVAF
+246 KETVDMTF
-257 NYGGP
+257 GYNGK
-262 QSRTFTNVP
+262 STFRSFTNVP
-271 VQRNYRTNIYGSL
+271 LQRNYRTNIYGSL
-284 LTNTTDFNVVIEP
+284 LTNSVDFNVVIEP

-309 VSTFAALKAAATAG
+309 ASTFAALKAAVANG
-323 GDVKLESA
+323 QS
-331 IDFTQVVTV
+331 V
-340 DNNKTLTVDLNKQN
+340 DAEKTLVLSGGQSETLNLGDLSISNKN
-354 VANAADLWDNPS
+354 DIWSDS
-366 VPNSWSLFSVRGT
+366 DWSLLSVREN
-379 DSKLTLSGDGDVI
+379 SSLTITSGAYI
-392 AKANDCYAI
+392 AKANDCYAV
-401 DVQGGGHLVIEG
+401 DVQDGGHLVIED
-413 GHYNGN
+413 GHFNGN

-452 VLNCLDENRKNG
+452 VLNCYDANRENG

-484 AEGNGTNFVAP
+484 AEGNGTNFVAS

-565 LEPTETGSLYTL
+565 LEPTETGDLYTL

-600 PNPTTSQAAAIEVGV
+600 PNPTTSKAAAIEVGV
-615 QANSGTVNIYD
+615 QAYSGTVNIYD

-668 IYLQSIKPYREAYR
+668 IFLQSIKPQNGTYR

-712 GKCAIKIMGGIFVG
+712 GKCTIKIMGGIFVG

-738 TNFVASGY
+738 TNFVAPGY

>member
-21 CNDEMDNGLKTGDD
+21 CNDEMDNGLKTGDE

-88 EMVDLKKSVT
+88 EMVNLKKSVT

-196 KAFATLNLATGEVS
+196 KAFATLNLATGKVA

-354 VANAADLWDNPS
+354 VANAADLWNES
-366 VPNSWSLFSVRGT
+366 TNQWSLFSVRRGST
-379 DSKLTLSGDGDVI
+379 LTLKGDGEVI
-392 AKANDCYAI
+392 AKASDCFAV
-401 DVQGGGHLVIEG
+401 DVQDGGHLVIED
-413 GHYNGN
+413 GHFNGN
-419 IHAVYVL
+419 VHAVYVY

-432 KGGTFEVQQKYPDAE
+432 KGGTFEVQQKYSDAD

-452 VLNCLDENRKNG
+452 VLNCYDANRENG

-478 NPGDCK
+478 NPGNCK

-495 GYASIPNGT
+495 GYASVCESKT
-504 AADGRTIWKV
+504 ADGREIWKV
-514 VPTVEATTEAE
+514 IPVTRNNIIAA
-525 LEGSFK
+525 LEKQGAK
-531 RGSVT
+531 VC
-536 AISSNIS
+536 ISNDYQGGAYLSKDDITS
-543 TATITTCHSKSN
+543 TLMLNKATITPIPNKMSTINIEGTNLNVTGTGKFVGPSNSYTTTGAFWVQHSNTLNIDGNISVESGTN
-555 LVFKNGSVLK
+555 SDFNACVIVFN
-565 LEPTETGSLYTL
+565 
-577 SVRKNSNL
+577 
-585 TISGNGSI
+585 
-593 IAPVLIN
+593 
-600 PNPTTSQAAAIEVGV
+600 
-615 QANSGTVNIYD
+615 GTVNISNGYFHSSVSKD
-626 NVTLEGNSG
+626 
-635 AAGSYAL
+635 GS
-642 RLVNGTAN
+642 
-650 IYGGHFKTAGGL
+650 
-662 NGDSEC
+662 SSPC
-668 IYLQSIKPYREAYR
+668 IYLFGNTGVAYA
-682 QCNLNIYGGVFETTG
+682 NITGGVFEADG
-697 DAKYLINCK
+697 DAMFTINCDDTNK
-706 DEPYKD
+706 SRCHVKV
-712 GKCAIKIMGGIFVG
+712 MGGTFVG
-726 FNPADNTAEGAH
+726 FNPADNTADGAH
-738 TNFVASGY
+738 TNYVAPGY

>member
-21 CNDEMDNGLKTGDD
+21 CNDEMDNGLKTSDE

-88 EMVDLKKSVT
+88 EMVNLKKSVT

-196 KAFATLNLATGEVS
+196 KAFATLNLATGKVS

-354 VANAADLWDNPS
+354 VANATDLWDKA
-366 VPNSWSLFSVRGT
+366 PNQWSLFSVRRGST
-379 DSKLTLSGDGDVI
+379 LTLKGDGEVI
-392 AKANDCYAI
+392 AKASDCYAV
-401 DVQGGGHLVIEG
+401 DVQDGGHLVIED

-419 IHAVYVL
+419 IHAVYVQK
-426 EGVAEI
+426 GTAEI

-452 VLNCLDENRKNG
+452 VLNCYDANRENG

-514 VPTVEATTEAE
+514 VPAVEATTAE
-525 LEGSFK
+525 GLETALTT
-531 RGSVT
+531 RGKIVALGQDLEYASV
-536 AISSNIS
+536 ISPARS
-543 TATITTCHSKSN
+543 TSLVMKNGA
-555 LVFKNGSVLK
+555 VFKSTNDDSNNINTL
-565 LEPTETGSLYTL
+565 LSISETG
-577 SVRKNSNL
+577 VK
-585 TISGNGSI
+585 ISGNGTLEA
-593 IAPVLIN
+593 APN
-600 PNPTTSQAAAIEVGV
+600 RPNHTSAVIEVRNGGSV
-615 QANSGTVNIYD
+615 DIYGNLTFDAKGGSKANNAI
-626 NVTLEGNSG
+626 
-635 AAGSYAL
+635 
-642 RLVNGTAN
+642 RIFKGTAN
-650 IYGGHFKTAGGL
+650 IHSGYFHTVGGSPKE
-662 NGDSEC
+662 NSSEC
-668 IYLQSIKPYREAYR
+668 ILIGYYNTDCY
-682 QCNLNIYGGVFETTG
+682 LNITGGIFESDG
-697 DAKYLINCK
+697 DATYLINCM
-706 DEPYKD
+706 DDYK
-712 GKCAIKIMGGIFVG
+712 KRCHVKVMGGTFVG
-726 FNPADNTAEGAH
+726 FNPADNTADGAH
-738 TNFVASGY
+738 TNYVAPGY

>member
-21 CNDEMDNGLKTGDD
+21 CNDEMDNGLKTGDE

-88 EMVDLKKSVT
+88 EMVNLKKSVT

-196 KAFATLNLATGEVS
+196 KAFATLNLATGKVS

-297 AFSGEFAHEVVS
+297 AFATTNYNLGALYTASQIGGAVTLSDNVDFDRTIAVQPGKTMS
-309 VSTFAALKAAATAG
+309 VNLNGKT
-323 GDVKLESA
+323 VKN
-331 IDFTQVVTV
+331 TT
-340 DNNKTLTVDLNKQN
+340 
-354 VANAADLWDNPS
+354 DLWENPS

-379 DSKLTLSGDGDVI
+379 DSKLTLSGDGEVI
-392 AKANDCYAI
+392 AKANDCYAV
-401 DVQGGGHLVIEG
+401 DVQDGGHLVIED

-419 IHAVYVL
+419 IHAVYVE
-426 EGVAEI
+426 EGTAEI
-432 KGGTFEVQQKYPDAE
+432 KGGTFEVQQKYPDAD

-452 VLNCLDENRKNG
+452 VLNCYDANRKNG

-514 VPTVEATTEAE
+514 VPAVEATTEAE
-525 LEGSFK
+525 LENGNASFAINTSFTIGCAYLSNSRTK
-531 RGSVT
+531 NISFTNSSVINADNSITQTFLIGKNSNVTISGRGKIVGPT
-536 AISSNIS
+536 RASSN
-543 TATITTCHSKSN
+543 TATIW
-555 LVFKNGSVLK
+555 LANG
-565 LEPTETGSLYTL
+565 
-577 SVRKNSNL
+577 
-585 TISGNGSI
+585 
-593 IAPVLIN
+593 
-600 PNPTTSQAAAIEVGV
+600 
-615 QANSGTVNIYD
+615 GTVNI
-626 NVTLEGNSG
+626 NGNMTIE
-635 AAGSYAL
+635 AGSGSSINNCI
-642 RLVNGTAN
+642 RIVKGTAN
-650 IYGGHFKTAGGL
+650 IYDGYFHAGLDKNGGA
-662 NGDSEC
+662 NAC
-668 IYLQSIKPYREAYR
+668 ILLTPGTSSSTSPA
-682 QCNLNIYGGVFETTG
+682 NLNIYGGVFETDG
-697 DAKYLINCK
+697 DFPVINIQDGASANKYNHVLI
-706 DEPYKD
+706 Y
-712 GKCAIKIMGGIFVG
+712 GGTFVG
-726 FNPADNTAEGAH
+726 FDPSIGDSGANVP
-738 TNFVASGY
+738 TFVAPGY

>member
-6 LSTFTIAAAALLVTS
+6 LSSFTIAAAALLVTS
-21 CNDEMDNGLKTGDD
+21 CNDEMDNGLKTGDE

-88 EMVDLKKSVT
+88 EMVNLKKSVT

-118 SPYTFNPASQEVSV
+118 SPYTFNPASREVSV

-196 KAFATLNLATGEVS
+196 KAFATLNLATGEVA

-262 QSRTFTNVP
+262 QNRTFTNVP

-297 AFSGEFAHEVVS
+297 AFATTNYNLGALYTASQIGGAVTLSDNVDFDRTIAVQPGKTMS
-309 VSTFAALKAAATAG
+309 VNLNGKT
-323 GDVKLESA
+323 VKN
-331 IDFTQVVTV
+331 TT
-340 DNNKTLTVDLNKQN
+340 
-354 VANAADLWDNPS
+354 DLWENPS

-419 IHAVYVL
+419 IHAVYVT

-452 VLNCLDENRKNG
+452 VLNCLDENYKNG

-514 VPTVEATTEAE
+514 VPAVEATTGAE

-536 AISSNIS
+536 TIGTNIS
-543 TATITTCHSKSN
+543 ATETIVCKTKSN
-555 LVFKNGSVLK
+555 LVLKNGSVLK
-565 LEPTETGSLYTL
+565 VEPTRIAQNYTL
-577 SVRKNSNL
+577 GAHGGSNL
-585 TISGNGSI
+585 SISGNGSI
-593 IAPVLIN
+593 IAPVL
-600 PNPTTSQAAAIEVGV
+600 PDPTTYLASAIEVGS
-615 QANSGTVNIYD
+615 ASKSGTVNIYG
-626 NVTLEGNSG
+626 NVTFEGNSG

-642 RLVNGTAN
+642 RLINGTAN
-650 IYGGHFKTAGGL
+650 IYGGHFKTAGGSSG
-662 NGDSEC
+662 NAEC
-668 IYLQSIKPYREAYR
+668 IYVQSSQPSYGAAYR

-738 TNFVASGY
+738 TNFVAPGY

>member
-21 CNDEMDNGLKTGDD
+21 CNDEMDNGLKTGNE

-98 LKLTSGK
+98 LQLTSGK

-118 SPYTFNPASQEVSV
+118 SPYTFDPATQKVSV

-196 KAFATLNLATGEVS
+196 KAFATLNLATGKVA

-246 GADKATVDVAF
+246 GADKATVNVAF

-262 QSRTFTNVP
+262 QNRTFTNVP

-297 AFSGEFAHEVVS
+297 AFIGTLGIATDEELADAASHHNRHVQLADNVQLALPTNIAEGVVITGGTNS
-309 VSTFAALKAAATAG
+309 VLKVKNGYQIPNDNVTFKDVTLARDDSAGASDGCYLKINS
-323 GDVKLESA
+323 DNVVLDNVKLG
-331 IDFTQVVTV
+331 IINF
-340 DNNKTLTVDLNKQN
+340 NNEHSFVGGGIYLNGGKTLTVRNTNFTIQ
-354 VANAADLWDNPS
+354 AAYGVFAMDPGTTIILENCNFGPKFQYCTNQPGNGKLIARNTTFRGWMSGWSDGYFENCTFKHGDLWYPYARCYGSS
-366 VPNSWSLFSVRGT
+366 VF
-379 DSKLTLSGDGDVI
+379 K
-392 AKANDCYAI
+392 DC
-401 DVQGGGHLVIEG
+401 E
-413 GHYNGN
+413 
-419 IHAVYVL
+419 
-426 EGVAEI
+426 
-432 KGGTFEVQQKYPDAE
+432 FER
-447 KADEF
+447 
-452 VLNCLDENRKNG
+452 L
-464 TAKIIVTGGTFIGF
+464 
-478 NPGDCK
+478 
-484 AEGNGTNFVAP
+484 
-495 GYASIPNGT
+495 
-504 AADGRTIWKV
+504 
-514 VPTVEATTEAE
+514 
-525 LEGSFK
+525 
-531 RGSVT
+531 
-536 AISSNIS
+536 S
-543 TATITTCHSKSN
+543 TATDNRWLPTAPNRKDA
-555 LVFKNGSVLK
+555 NGNDIYDYDYAVSCMK
-565 LEPTETGSLYTL
+565 QH
-577 SVRKNSNL
+577 
-585 TISGNGSI
+585 SI
-593 IAPVLIN
+593 IEFIN
-600 PNPTTSQAAAIEVGV
+600 CRYSDGSAFNKNVFLKGTTDS
-615 QANSGTVNIYD
+615 SGDPDKVII
-626 NVTLEGNSG
+626 
-635 AAGSYAL
+635 
-642 RLVNGTAN
+642 NGTT
-650 IYGGHFKTAGGL
+650 YT
-662 NGDSEC
+662 D
-668 IYLQSIKPYREAYR
+668 
-682 QCNLNIYGGVFETTG
+682 
-697 DAKYLINCK
+697 IN
-706 DEPYKD
+706 E
-712 GKCAIKIMGGIFVG
+712 F
-726 FNPADNTAEGAH
+726 
-738 TNFVASGY
+738 
-746 KSVETTYNGK
+746 TY
-756 QAWKVVKE
+756 W

>member
-6 LSTFTIAAAALLVTS
+6 LSTFTIAAAALLMTS
-21 CNDEMDNGLKTGDD
+21 CNDEMDNGLKTGDE

-75 KVFGDETTVVGEA
+75 KVFGDETTVMGEA
-88 EMVDLKKSVT
+88 EMNNLKQTVS
-98 LKLTSGK
+98 LKLTTGK
-105 SYDVIF
+105 TYDVIF

-196 KAFATLNLATGEVS
+196 KAFATLNLATGEVA

-262 QSRTFTNVP
+262 QNRTFTNVP

-297 AFSGEFAHEVVS
+297 AFATTNYNLGALYTASQIGGAVTLSDNVDFDRTIAVQPGKTMS
-309 VSTFAALKAAATAG
+309 VNLNGKT
-323 GDVKLESA
+323 VKN
-331 IDFTQVVTV
+331 TT
-340 DNNKTLTVDLNKQN
+340 
-354 VANAADLWDNPS
+354 DLWENPS

-379 DSKLTLSGDGDVI
+379 DSKLTLSGDGEVI
-392 AKANDCYAI
+392 AKANDCYAV
-401 DVQGGGHLVIEG
+401 DVQDGGHLVIED
-413 GHYNGN
+413 GHFNGN

-432 KGGTFEVQQKYPDAE
+432 KGGTFEVQQKYPDAD

-452 VLNCLDENRKNG
+452 VLNCYDANRENG

-484 AEGNGTNFVAP
+484 AEGDGTNFVAP

-514 VPTVEATTEAE
+514 VPAVEATTAE
-525 LEGSFK
+525 GLETALTT
-531 RGSVT
+531 RGKIVALGQDLEYASS
-536 AISSNIS
+536 ISPASNTS
-543 TATITTCHSKSN
+543 LVMKNGA
-555 LVFKNGSVLK
+555 VFKSTNDDSNNINTLLSISK
-565 LEPTETGSLYTL
+565 TG
-577 SVRKNSNL
+577 VK
-585 TISGNGSI
+585 ISGNGTLEA
-593 IAPVLIN
+593 APN
-600 PNPTTSQAAAIEVGV
+600 RPNHPSAVIEVRNGGSVDISGNLTFDAKGGSQANNAIK
-615 QANSGTVNIYD
+615 IIK
-626 NVTLEGNSG
+626 
-635 AAGSYAL
+635 
-642 RLVNGTAN
+642 GTAN
-650 IYGGHFKTAGGL
+650 IHSGYFHTVGGATKEST
-662 NGDSEC
+662 SEC
-668 IYLQSIKPYREAYR
+668 IYLESGWAASSKA
-682 QCNLNIYGGVFETTG
+682 NLNIYGGVFECDG
-697 DAKYLINCK
+697 DATYLINCK
-706 DEPYKD
+706 DEYRS
-712 GKCAIKIMGGIFVG
+712 KCTIKIMGGIFVG

-738 TNFVASGY
+738 TNFVAPGY

>member
-21 CNDEMDNGLKTGDD
+21 CNDEMDNGLKTGDE

-88 EMVDLKKSVT
+88 EMNNLKQTVS
-98 LKLTSGK
+98 LKLTTGK
-105 SYDVIF
+105 TYDVIF
-111 WADATTD
+111 WAADNSAKK
-118 SPYTFNPASQEVSV
+118 PYTFDPLTQTVKITYTNV
-132 DYSKVNNNSDNCDAF
+132 YSNNDICDAF
-147 FKKETITVSGNQSVD
+147 FKKETITVSGNQNVD

-175 TDDFDAAK
+175 TDDFDAATI
-183 ASGLE
+183 AGLNL
-188 VTQTEVVA
+188 TQTQV
-196 KAFATLNLATGEVS
+196 KATAGDILNLATGKMEGT
-210 DEADRTFTM
+210 EATRTFKM
-219 KAIPTAS
+219 KAIPTAD
-226 DGEFPVAG
+226 DGAFPVAG
-234 GYKYLSMDYLLV
+234 YKYLLMAYIPISDT
-246 GADKATVDVAF
+246 KETVDMTF
-257 NYGGP
+257 GYNGK
-262 QSRTFTNVP
+262 STFRSFTNVP
-271 VQRNYRTNIYGSL
+271 LQRNYRTNIYGSL
-284 LTNTTDFNVVIEP
+284 LTNSVDFNVVIEP

-309 VSTFAALKAAATAG
+309 ASTFAALKAAVANG
-323 GDVKLESA
+323 QS
-331 IDFTQVVTV
+331 V
-340 DNNKTLTVDLNKQN
+340 DAEKTLVLSGGQSETLNLGDLSISNKN
-354 VANAADLWDNPS
+354 DIWSDS
-366 VPNSWSLFSVRGT
+366 DWSLLSVREN
-379 DSKLTLSGDGDVI
+379 SSLTITSGAYI
-392 AKANDCYAI
+392 AKANDCYAV
-401 DVQGGGHLVIEG
+401 DVQDGGHLVIEG
-413 GHYNGN
+413 GHFNGN
-419 IHAVYVL
+419 IHAVYVE
-426 EGVAEI
+426 EGTAEI
-432 KGGTFEVQQKYPDAE
+432 KGGTFEVQQKYPDAD

-452 VLNCLDENRKNG
+452 VLNCYDANRKNG

-504 AADGRTIWKV
+504 ATDGRTIWKV
-514 VPTVEATTEAE
+514 VPTVEATTGAE

-536 AISSNIS
+536 TIGTNIS
-543 TATITTCHSKSN
+543 ATETIVCKTKSN
-555 LVFKNGSVLK
+555 LVLKNGSVLK
-565 LEPTETGSLYTL
+565 VEPTRNAQNYTL
-577 SVRKNSNL
+577 GAYGGSNL
-585 TISGNGSI
+585 SISGNGSI

-600 PNPTTSQAAAIEVGV
+600 PNPTTSQASAIEVGS
-615 QANSGTVNIYD
+615 ASKSGTVNIYD
-626 NVTLEGNSG
+626 NVTFEGNSG

-642 RLVNGTAN
+642 RLINGTAN
-650 IYGGHFKTAGGL
+650 IYGGHFKTAGGSSG
-662 NGDSEC
+662 NAEC
-668 IYLQSIKPYREAYR
+668 IYVQSSQPSRGAAYR

-738 TNFVASGY
+738 TNFVAPGY

>member
-21 CNDEMDNGLKTGDD
+21 CNDEMDNGLKTGDE

-88 EMVDLKKSVT
+88 EMVNLKKSVT

-196 KAFATLNLATGEVS
+196 KAFATLNLATGKVA

-297 AFSGEFAHEVVS
+297 AFATTNYNLGALYTASQIGGAVTLSDNVDFDRTIAVQPGKTMS
-309 VSTFAALKAAATAG
+309 VNLNGKT
-323 GDVKLESA
+323 VKN
-331 IDFTQVVTV
+331 TT
-340 DNNKTLTVDLNKQN
+340 
-354 VANAADLWDNPS
+354 DLWENPS

-419 IHAVYVL
+419 IHAVYVT

-452 VLNCLDENRKNG
+452 VLNCLDENYKNG

-495 GYASIPNGT
+495 GYASIANGT

-514 VPTVEATTEAE
+514 VPAVEATTEAK

-536 AISSNIS
+536 AISSNIN

-565 LEPTETGSLYTL
+565 LEPTETGDLYTL

-593 IAPVLIN
+593 IAPVLIS

-615 QANSGTVNIYD
+615 QAYSGTVNIYD
-626 NVTLEGNSG
+626 NVTIEGNSG

-642 RLVNGTAN
+642 KLVNGTAN
-650 IYGGHFKTAGGL
+650 IYGGHFKTAGGS

-668 IYLQSIKPYREAYR
+668 IYLQSIKPWGGTYR

-738 TNFVASGY
+738 TNFVAPGY